1 MKKIIFT
8 FLTFVLFIINV
19 EALVDPTSNFY
30 VNDYANILSE
40 ETENEIQ
47 SMSVQLSYTDGTQ
60 MVVVTVEDLEGLS
73 VEEYA
78 NQLFNKF
85 GIGEA
90 DSDNGLLILV
100 SRDDRKIRVE
110 VGYGL
115 EGVINDGKAGR
126 YLDAYAVPYLKNN
139 EWDKGIFNVYNALYK
154 EIVTQ
159 NNLQLE
165 YTEPTGE
172 LEESADLLPLIIMFP
187 LFIGYIIGTIIRAT
201 SFKEGGLK
209 KIVILIGAVIVIVIA
224 NYFMSLLSTIIYGL
238 AVGIIFGMFGIF
250 GGSFSGSS
258 SGGRSGGGGFR
269 GGGGRSGGG
278 GASRGF

>member
-47 SMSVQLSYTDGTQ
+47 SMSVQLSNTDGTQ

-172 LEESADLLPLIIMFP
+172 LDESEDSIHMFMMFS
-187 LFIGYIIGTIIRAT
+187 LFIGYIIGTFIRAT

-209 KIVILIGAVIVIVIA
+209 KIVILIGAVIVIFIVNFLIGLLA
-224 NYFMSLLSTIIYGL
+224 N
-238 AVGIIFGMFGIF
+238 IIFAFALGIVFGIF
-250 GGSFSGSS
+250 GVSFSGSS

>member
-19 EALVDPTSNFY
+19 EALVDPMSNFY

-172 LEESADLLPLIIMFP
+172 LEESEDSIHVFMMFS
-187 LFIGYIIGTIIRAT
+187 LFIGYIIGTFIRAT
-201 SFKEGGLK
+201 SFKEAGLK
-209 KIVILIGAVIVIVIA
+209 KIVILIGAVIVIFIVNFLIGLLA
-224 NYFMSLLSTIIYGL
+224 N
-238 AVGIIFGMFGIF
+238 IIFAFALGIVFGIF
-250 GGSFSGSS
+250 GVSFSGSS
-258 SGGRSGGGGFR
+258 SGGRGGGGGFR

>member
-47 SMSVQLSYTDGTQ
+47 SMSVQLSNTDGTQ

-126 YLDAYAVPYLKNN
+126 YLDAYAVPYLKND

-172 LEESADLLPLIIMFP
+172 LEESEDSIHVFMMFS
-187 LFIGYIIGTIIRAT
+187 LFIGYIIGTFIRAT

-209 KIVILIGAVIVIVIA
+209 KIVILIGAVIVIFIVNFLIGLLA
-224 NYFMSLLSTIIYGL
+224 N
-238 AVGIIFGMFGIF
+238 IIFAFALGIVFGIF
-250 GGSFSGSS
+250 GVSFSGSS

>member
-19 EALVDPTSNFY
+19 EALVDPMSNFY

-172 LEESADLLPLIIMFP
+172 FEESEDSIHVFMMFS
-187 LFIGYIIGTIIRAT
+187 LFIGYIIGTFIRAT

-209 KIVILIGAVIVIVIA
+209 KIVILIGAVIVIFIVNFLIGLLA
-224 NYFMSLLSTIIYGL
+224 N
-238 AVGIIFGMFGIF
+238 IIFAFALGIVFGIF
-250 GGSFSGSS
+250 GVSFSGSS
-258 SGGRSGGGGFR
+258 SGGRGGGGGFR

>member
-19 EALVDPTSNFY
+19 EALVDPMSNFY

-172 LEESADLLPLIIMFP
+172 LEESEDSIHVFMMFS
-187 LFIGYIIGTIIRAT
+187 LFIGYIIGTFIRAT

-209 KIVILIGAVIVIVIA
+209 KIVILIGAVIVIFIVNFLIGLLA
-224 NYFMSLLSTIIYGL
+224 N
-238 AVGIIFGMFGIF
+238 IIFAFALGIVFGIF
-250 GGSFSGSS
+250 GVSFSGSS
-258 SGGRSGGGGFR
+258 SGGRGGGGGFR

>member
-19 EALVDPTSNFY
+19 EALVDPMSNFY

-47 SMSVQLSYTDGTQ
+47 SMSVQLSNTDGTQ

-172 LEESADLLPLIIMFP
+172 LEESEDSIHVFMMFS
-187 LFIGYIIGTIIRAT
+187 LFIGYIIGTFIRAT

-209 KIVILIGAVIVIVIA
+209 KIVILIGAVIVIFIVNFLIGLLA
-224 NYFMSLLSTIIYGL
+224 N
-238 AVGIIFGMFGIF
+238 IIFAFALGIVFGIF
-250 GGSFSGSS
+250 GVSFSGSS

>member
-154 EIVTQ
+154 EIVAQ

-172 LEESADLLPLIIMFP
+172 LEESEDSIHVFMMFS
-187 LFIGYIIGTIIRAT
+187 LFIGYIIGTFIRAT

-209 KIVILIGAVIVIVIA
+209 KIVILIGAVIVIFIVNFLIGLLA
-224 NYFMSLLSTIIYGL
+224 N
-238 AVGIIFGMFGIF
+238 IIFAFALGIVFGIF
-250 GGSFSGSS
+250 GVSFSGSS
-258 SGGRSGGGGFR
+258 SGGRGGGGGFR

>member
-19 EALVDPTSNFY
+19 EALVDPMSNFY

-47 SMSVQLSYTDGTQ
+47 SMSVQLSNTDGTQ

-172 LEESADLLPLIIMFP
+172 LEESEDSIHVFMMFS
-187 LFIGYIIGTIIRAT
+187 LFIGYIIGTFIRAT

-209 KIVILIGAVIVIVIA
+209 KIVILIGAVIVIFIVNFLIGLLA
-224 NYFMSLLSTIIYGL
+224 N
-238 AVGIIFGMFGIF
+238 IIFAFALGIVFGIF
-250 GGSFSGSS
+250 GVSFSGSS
-258 SGGRSGGGGFR
+258 SGGRGGGGGFR

>member
-126 YLDAYAVPYLKNN
+126 YLDAYAVPYLKND

-172 LEESADLLPLIIMFP
+172 LEESEDSIHVFMMFS
-187 LFIGYIIGTIIRAT
+187 LFIGYIIGTFIRAT

-209 KIVILIGAVIVIVIA
+209 KIVILIGAVIVIFIVNFLIGLLA
-224 NYFMSLLSTIIYGL
+224 N
-238 AVGIIFGMFGIF
+238 IIFAFALGIVFGIF
-250 GGSFSGSS
+250 GVSFSGSS
-258 SGGRSGGGGFR
+258 SGGRGGGGGFR

>member
-19 EALVDPTSNFY
+19 EALVDPMSNFY

-47 SMSVQLSYTDGTQ
+47 SMSVQLSNTDGTQ

-172 LEESADLLPLIIMFP
+172 LEESEDSIHVFMMFS
-187 LFIGYIIGTIIRAT
+187 LFIGYIIGTFIRAT
-201 SFKEGGLK
+201 SFKEAGLK
-209 KIVILIGAVIVIVIA
+209 KIVILIGAVIVIFIVNFLIGLLA
-224 NYFMSLLSTIIYGL
+224 N
-238 AVGIIFGMFGIF
+238 IIFAFALGIVFGIF
-250 GGSFSGSS
+250 GVSFSGSS

>member
-19 EALVDPTSNFY
+19 EALVDPMSNFY

-126 YLDAYAVPYLKNN
+126 YLDAYAVPYLKND

-172 LEESADLLPLIIMFP
+172 LEESEDSIHVFMMFS
-187 LFIGYIIGTIIRAT
+187 LFIGYIIGTFIRAT
-201 SFKEGGLK
+201 SFKEAGLK
-209 KIVILIGAVIVIVIA
+209 KIVILIGAVIVIFIVNFLIGLLA
-224 NYFMSLLSTIIYGL
+224 N
-238 AVGIIFGMFGIF
+238 IIFAFALGIVFGIF
-250 GGSFSGSS
+250 GVSFSGSS
-258 SGGRSGGGGFR
+258 SGGRGGGGGFR

>member
-19 EALVDPTSNFY
+19 EALVDPMSNFY

-47 SMSVQLSYTDGTQ
+47 SMSVQLSHTDGTQ

-172 LEESADLLPLIIMFP
+172 LEESEDSIHVFMMFS
-187 LFIGYIIGTIIRAT
+187 LFIGYIIGTFIRAT

-209 KIVILIGAVIVIVIA
+209 KIVILIGAVIVIFIVNFLIGLLA
-224 NYFMSLLSTIIYGL
+224 N
-238 AVGIIFGMFGIF
+238 IIFAFALGIVFGIF
-250 GGSFSGSS
+250 GVSFSGSS
-258 SGGRSGGGGFR
+258 SGGRGGGGGFR

>member
-47 SMSVQLSYTDGTQ
+47 SMSVQLSNTDGTQ

-172 LEESADLLPLIIMFP
+172 LEESEDSIHVFMMFS
-187 LFIGYIIGTIIRAT
+187 LFIGYIIGTFIRAT

-209 KIVILIGAVIVIVIA
+209 KIVILIGAVIVIFIVNFLIGLLA
-224 NYFMSLLSTIIYGL
+224 N
-238 AVGIIFGMFGIF
+238 IIFAFALGIVFGIF
-250 GGSFSGSS
+250 GVSFSGSS

>member
-47 SMSVQLSYTDGTQ
+47 SMSVQLSNTDGTQ

-126 YLDAYAVPYLKNN
+126 YLDAYAVPYLKND

-172 LEESADLLPLIIMFP
+172 LEESEDSIHVFMMFS
-187 LFIGYIIGTIIRAT
+187 LFIGYIIGTFIRAT
-201 SFKEGGLK
+201 SFKEAGLK
-209 KIVILIGAVIVIVIA
+209 KIVILIGAVIVIFIVNFLIGLLA
-224 NYFMSLLSTIIYGL
+224 N
-238 AVGIIFGMFGIF
+238 IIFAFALGIVFGIF
-250 GGSFSGSS
+250 GVSFSGSS

>member
-19 EALVDPTSNFY
+19 EALVDPMSNFY

-172 LEESADLLPLIIMFP
+172 LEESEDSIHVFMMFS
-187 LFIGYIIGTIIRAT
+187 LFIGYIIGTFIRAT
-201 SFKEGGLK
+201 SFKEAGLK
-209 KIVILIGAVIVIVIA
+209 KIVILIGAVIVIFIVNFLIGLLA
-224 NYFMSLLSTIIYGL
+224 N
-238 AVGIIFGMFGIF
+238 IIFAFALGIVFGIF
-250 GGSFSGSS
+250 GVSFSGSS

>member
-47 SMSVQLSYTDGTQ
+47 SMSVQLSNTDGTQ

-172 LEESADLLPLIIMFP
+172 LEESEDSIHVFMMFS
-187 LFIGYIIGTIIRAT
+187 LFIGYIIGTFIRAT

-209 KIVILIGAVIVIVIA
+209 KIVILIGAVIVIFIVNFLIGLLA
-224 NYFMSLLSTIIYGL
+224 N
-238 AVGIIFGMFGIF
+238 IIFAFALGIVFGIF
-250 GGSFSGSS
+250 GVSFSGSS
-258 SGGRSGGGGFR
+258 SGGRGGGGGFR

>member
-19 EALVDPTSNFY
+19 EALVDPMSNFY

-172 LEESADLLPLIIMFP
+172 LEESEDSIHVFMMFS
-187 LFIGYIIGTIIRAT
+187 LFIGYIIGTFIRAT

-209 KIVILIGAVIVIVIA
+209 KIVILIGAVIVIFIVNFLIGLLA
-224 NYFMSLLSTIIYGL
+224 N
-238 AVGIIFGMFGIF
+238 IIFAFALGIVFGIF
-250 GGSFSGSS
+250 GVSFSGSS

>member
-19 EALVDPTSNFY
+19 EALVDPMSNFY

-126 YLDAYAVPYLKNN
+126 YLDAYAVPYLKND

-172 LEESADLLPLIIMFP
+172 LEESEDSIHVFMMFS
-187 LFIGYIIGTIIRAT
+187 LFIGYIIGTFIRAT
-201 SFKEGGLK
+201 SFKEAGLK
-209 KIVILIGAVIVIVIA
+209 KIVILIGAVIVIFIVNFLIGLLA
-224 NYFMSLLSTIIYGL
+224 N
-238 AVGIIFGMFGIF
+238 IIFAFALGIVFGIF
-250 GGSFSGSS
+250 GVSFSGSS

>member
-47 SMSVQLSYTDGTQ
+47 SMSVQLSNTDGTQ

-172 LEESADLLPLIIMFP
+172 LEESEDSIHVFMMFS
-187 LFIGYIIGTIIRAT
+187 LFIGYIIGTFIRAT
-201 SFKEGGLK
+201 SFKEAGLK
-209 KIVILIGAVIVIVIA
+209 KIVILIGAVIVIFIVNFLIGLLA
-224 NYFMSLLSTIIYGL
+224 N
-238 AVGIIFGMFGIF
+238 IIFAFALGIVFGIF
-250 GGSFSGSS
+250 GVSFSGSS
-258 SGGRSGGGGFR
+258 SGGRGGGGGFR

>member
-19 EALVDPTSNFY
+19 EALVDPMSNFY

-126 YLDAYAVPYLKNN
+126 YLDAYAVPYLKND

-172 LEESADLLPLIIMFP
+172 FEESEDSIHVFMMFS
-187 LFIGYIIGTIIRAT
+187 LFIGYIIGTFIRAT

-209 KIVILIGAVIVIVIA
+209 KIVILIGAVIVIFIVNFLIGLLA
-224 NYFMSLLSTIIYGL
+224 N
-238 AVGIIFGMFGIF
+238 IIFAFALGIVFGIF
-250 GGSFSGSS
+250 GVSFSGSS
-258 SGGRSGGGGFR
+258 SGGRGGGGGFR

>member
-19 EALVDPTSNFY
+19 EALVDPMSNFY

-47 SMSVQLSYTDGTQ
+47 SMSVQLSNTDGTQ

-126 YLDAYAVPYLKNN
+126 YLDAYAVPYLKND

-172 LEESADLLPLIIMFP
+172 LEESEDSIHVFMMFS
-187 LFIGYIIGTIIRAT
+187 LFIGYIIGTFIRAT

-209 KIVILIGAVIVIVIA
+209 KIVILIGAVIVIFIVNFLIGLLA
-224 NYFMSLLSTIIYGL
+224 N
-238 AVGIIFGMFGIF
+238 IIFAFALGIVFGIF
-250 GGSFSGSS
+250 GVSFSGSS

>member
-19 EALVDPTSNFY
+19 EALVDPMSNFY

-47 SMSVQLSYTDGTQ
+47 SMSVQLSNTDGTQ

-126 YLDAYAVPYLKNN
+126 YLDAYAVPYLKND

-172 LEESADLLPLIIMFP
+172 LEESEDSIHVFMMFS
-187 LFIGYIIGTIIRAT
+187 LFIGYIIGTFIRAT
-201 SFKEGGLK
+201 SFKEAGLK
-209 KIVILIGAVIVIVIA
+209 KIVILIGAVIVIFIA
-224 NYFMSLLSTIIYGL
+224 NFLIGLL
-238 AVGIIFGMFGIF
+238 ANIIFAFALGIVFGIF
-250 GGSFSGSS
+250 GVSFSGSS

>member
-19 EALVDPTSNFY
+19 EALVDPMSNFY

-47 SMSVQLSYTDGTQ
+47 SMSVQLSHTDGTQ

-126 YLDAYAVPYLKNN
+126 YLDAYAVPYLKND

-172 LEESADLLPLIIMFP
+172 LEESEDSIHVFMMFS
-187 LFIGYIIGTIIRAT
+187 LFIGYIIGTFIRAT

-209 KIVILIGAVIVIVIA
+209 KIVILIGAVIVIFIVNFLIGLLA
-224 NYFMSLLSTIIYGL
+224 N
-238 AVGIIFGMFGIF
+238 IIFAFALGIVFGIF
-250 GGSFSGSS
+250 GVSFSGSS
-258 SGGRSGGGGFR
+258 SGGRGGGGGFR

>member
-47 SMSVQLSYTDGTQ
+47 SMSVQLSNTDGTQ

-154 EIVTQ
+154 EIVAQ

-172 LEESADLLPLIIMFP
+172 LEESEDSIHVFMMFS
-187 LFIGYIIGTIIRAT
+187 LFIGYIIGTFIRAT

-209 KIVILIGAVIVIVIA
+209 KIVILIGAVIVIFIVNFLIGLLA
-224 NYFMSLLSTIIYGL
+224 N
-238 AVGIIFGMFGIF
+238 IIFAFALGIVFGIF
-250 GGSFSGSS
+250 GVSFSGSS
-258 SGGRSGGGGFR
+258 SGGRGGGGGFR

>member
-19 EALVDPTSNFY
+19 EALVDPMSNFY

-47 SMSVQLSYTDGTQ
+47 SMSVQLSNTDGTQ

-126 YLDAYAVPYLKNN
+126 YLDAYAVPYLKND

-172 LEESADLLPLIIMFP
+172 LEESKDSIHVFMMFS
-187 LFIGYIIGTIIRAT
+187 LFIGYIIGTFIRAT

-209 KIVILIGAVIVIVIA
+209 KIVILIGAVIVIFIVNFLIGLLA
-224 NYFMSLLSTIIYGL
+224 N
-238 AVGIIFGMFGIF
+238 IIFAFALGIVFGIF
-250 GGSFSGSS
+250 GVSFSGSS

>member
-126 YLDAYAVPYLKNN
+126 YLDAYAVPYLKND

-172 LEESADLLPLIIMFP
+172 LEESEDSIHVFMMFS
-187 LFIGYIIGTIIRAT
+187 LFIGYIIGTFIRAT

-209 KIVILIGAVIVIVIA
+209 KIVILIGAVIVIFIVNFLIGLLA
-224 NYFMSLLSTIIYGL
+224 N
-238 AVGIIFGMFGIF
+238 IIFAFALGIVFGIF
-250 GGSFSGSS
+250 GVSFSGSS

>member
-19 EALVDPTSNFY
+19 EALVDPMSNFY

-47 SMSVQLSYTDGTQ
+47 SMSVQLSNTDGTQ

-172 LEESADLLPLIIMFP
+172 LEESEHSIHVFMMFS
-187 LFIGYIIGTIIRAT
+187 LFIGYIIGTFIRAT

-209 KIVILIGAVIVIVIA
+209 KIVILIGAVIVIFIVNFLIGLLA
-224 NYFMSLLSTIIYGL
+224 N
-238 AVGIIFGMFGIF
+238 IIFAFALGIVFGIF
-250 GGSFSGSS
+250 GVSFSGSS

>member
-19 EALVDPTSNFY
+19 EALVDPMSNFY

-126 YLDAYAVPYLKNN
+126 YLDAYAVPYLKND

-172 LEESADLLPLIIMFP
+172 LEESEDSIHVFMMFS
-187 LFIGYIIGTIIRAT
+187 LFIGYIIGTFIRAT

-209 KIVILIGAVIVIVIA
+209 KIVILIGAVIVIFIVNFLIGLLA
-224 NYFMSLLSTIIYGL
+224 N
-238 AVGIIFGMFGIF
+238 IIFAFALGIVFGIF
-250 GGSFSGSS
+250 GVSFSGSS

>member
-19 EALVDPTSNFY
+19 EALVDPMSNFY

-47 SMSVQLSYTDGTQ
+47 SMSVQLSNTDGTQ

-126 YLDAYAVPYLKNN
+126 YLDAYAVPYLKND

-172 LEESADLLPLIIMFP
+172 LEESEDSIHVFMMFS
-187 LFIGYIIGTIIRAT
+187 LFIGYIIGTFIRAT
-201 SFKEGGLK
+201 SFKEAGLK
-209 KIVILIGAVIVIVIA
+209 KIVILIGAVIVIFIVNFLIGLLA
-224 NYFMSLLSTIIYGL
+224 N
-238 AVGIIFGMFGIF
+238 IIFAFALGIVFGIF
-250 GGSFSGSS
+250 GVSFSGSS

>member
-47 SMSVQLSYTDGTQ
+47 SMSVQLSNTDGTQ

-172 LEESADLLPLIIMFP
+172 LDESEDSIHMFMMFS
-187 LFIGYIIGTIIRAT
+187 LFIGYIIGTFIRAT
-201 SFKEGGLK
+201 SFKEAGLK
-209 KIVILIGAVIVIVIA
+209 KIVILIGAVIVIFIVNFLIGLLA
-224 NYFMSLLSTIIYGL
+224 N
-238 AVGIIFGMFGIF
+238 IIFAFALGIVFGIF
-250 GGSFSGSS
+250 GVSFSGSS
-258 SGGRSGGGGFR
+258 SGGRGGGGGFR

>member
-19 EALVDPTSNFY
+19 EALVDPMSNFY
-30 VNDYANILSE
+30 VNDYANILSK

-126 YLDAYAVPYLKNN
+126 YLDAYAVPYLKND

-172 LEESADLLPLIIMFP
+172 LEESEDSIHVFMMFS
-187 LFIGYIIGTIIRAT
+187 LFIGYIIGTFIRAT
-201 SFKEGGLK
+201 SFKEAGLK
-209 KIVILIGAVIVIVIA
+209 KIVILIGAVIVIFIVNFLIGLLA
-224 NYFMSLLSTIIYGL
+224 N
-238 AVGIIFGMFGIF
+238 IIFAFALGIVFGIF
-250 GGSFSGSS
+250 GVSFSGSS

>member
-172 LEESADLLPLIIMFP
+172 LEESEDSIHVFMMFS
-187 LFIGYIIGTIIRAT
+187 LFIGYIIGTFIRAT

-209 KIVILIGAVIVIVIA
+209 KIVILIGAVIVIFIVNFLIGLLA
-224 NYFMSLLSTIIYGL
+224 N
-238 AVGIIFGMFGIF
+238 IIFAFALGIVFGIF
-250 GGSFSGSS
+250 GVSFSGSS